1 MLRYHGTMKQNL
13 VRNIAQNDLSI
24 LTKKSVH
31 YIKRSFIGLTHPL
44 DNNLS
49 IFYGRAINTILSALL
64 TRYKCW

>member
-24 LTKKSVH
+24 LTKKSVY
-31 YIKRSFIGLTHPL
+31 YIKRSFIGLAHPL

-64 TRYKCW
+64 RRYKC